1 MYVTDARFVGD
12 IDLARSICFYALRLE
27 VSASICESRLFVRD
41 GLMLDPATENH
52 PSEQSLENY
61 PNFDILVDNSGA
73 LQQTIADIIWNLSIQ
88 PSPTGT
94 R

>member
-27 VSASICESRLFVRD
+27 VSASIRESRIFVRD

-61 PNFDILVDNSGA
+61 PNFDILTDPSRTTPSSAASNILFFVLA
-73 LQQTIADIIWNLSIQ
+73 L
-88 PSPTGT
+88 